1 MNHLE
6 IGGEEVVF
14 GLDIGTRNV
23 VGTIGYKDGDGFV
36 VIAQEIRK
44 HKTRAMLDG
53 QIHDISR
60 VAVTIKEIKQALE
73 EKTGLKL
80 TDVCIAAA
88 GRVLKTRNVHAE
100 YKLDKEQTI
109 TKEDLNTL
117 ISIGVEQALSEF
129 QTSNETEIRFYCV
142 GYSVVKYY
150 INDLWISQ
158 PEHHKARKLGAD
170 IIATFLPDDVVDGL
184 YSAVELAD
192 LKVAGLTLEPI
203 AAIRVAIPEKFR
215 LLNIA
220 MIDVGAGTSDI
231 SITNDGS
238 VISFG
243 MIPCA
248 GDSITEAIAKACLID
263 FGMAEQV
270 KIAAAEQDTIVYEDI
285 MGLEQTITADEVLK
299 ICQPQIEKMARLA
312 AEEIK
317 SLNGGESPSAV
328 FIVGGGG
335 KIKGF
340 TEMVASELGLD
351 SKRVAL
357 RGEEIMKDIQ
367 FPEEALKDSTIITP
381 IGICLTYYDQNN
393 NFIHVNFNDKK
404 IKMYDNN
411 KLTVMDAAIAAS
423 FARDGLFARKGEDLR
438 YTLNGKRQN
447 LRGGF
452 GEPARIFVNEEEVN
466 LSYPIRSNDKIRI
479 EAATVGKSAIVK
491 ISDIEEYNSTID
503 FTINGDVVTM
513 PVLAKV
519 NGLLEN
525 GDYQIKTGDRVEVPC
540 DYILENVLDFMKL
553 SPNNLVMTVNGNE
566 ADLDY
571 KLIANDVIELNERT
585 SSGNSPQQEAPHY
598 TQTSEYTEEVS
609 GDKLLVIVN
618 DKPVV
623 MSGKSAYTFVD
634 VFDYIDFDTS
644 KMQGNGIATIVNGRD
659 AVYTQPL
666 HAGDKIEIYWRKN

>member
-1 MNHLE
+1 
-6 IGGEEVVF
+6 
-14 GLDIGTRNV
+14 
-23 VGTIGYKDGDGFV
+23 
-36 VIAQEIRK
+36 
-44 HKTRAMLDG
+44 
-53 QIHDISR
+53 
-60 VAVTIKEIKQALE
+60 
-73 EKTGLKL
+73 
-80 TDVCIAAA
+80 
-88 GRVLKTRNVHAE
+88 
-100 YKLDKEQTI
+100 
-109 TKEDLNTL
+109 
-117 ISIGVEQALSEF
+117 
-129 QTSNETEIRFYCV
+129 
-142 GYSVVKYY
+142 
-150 INDLWISQ
+150 
-158 PEHHKARKLGAD
+158 
-170 IIATFLPDDVVDGL
+170 
-184 YSAVELAD
+184 
-192 LKVAGLTLEPI
+192 
-203 AAIRVAIPEKFR
+203 
-215 LLNIA
+215 

-452 GEPARIFVNEEEVN
+452 GEPARIFVNDEEVN

-525 GDYQIKTGDRVEVPC
+525 GEYQIKTGDRVEVPC

-585 SSGNSPQQEAPHY
+585 STSDSPQQEPPRY
-598 TQTSEYTEEVS
+598 SQTPENTEEVS

-634 VFDYIDFDTS
+634 VFDYIDFDTTT
-644 KMQGNGIATIVNGRD
+644 MQGKGIATIVNGRD